1 MTGWHRRI
9 VVVVVVWLVV
19 YGALAVTGF
28 GIQMALLTVLI
39 AVVAGVVY
47 AVYDLGDIVRPAW
60 WVVSYQGRRQF
71 GGADRRAARLRRWL
85 EVSTSGETTTPL
97 VRDALRAVVA
107 DIVEHDHAIGL
118 HDDPD
123 AARRILGSELA
134 AYLLD
139 PDPGGRRLQPRDLA
153 DLVTRIEALSP
164 DPPGHLTTG
173 KA

>member
-1 MTGWHRRI
+1 MTGWRRRI
-9 VVVVVVWLVV
+9 VVVVALWLVV

-28 GIQMALLTVLI
+28 GIQTALLTVLI

-60 WVVSYQGRRQF
+60 WTVSYQGRRQF

-97 VRDALRAVVA
+97 VRDALLAVVA
-107 DIVEHDHAIGL
+107 DIVEHDHAISL
-118 HDDPD
+118 YDDPD
-123 AARRILGSELA
+123 AARRILGPELA

-139 PDPGGRRLQPRDLA
+139 PDPGRRRLQPRDLA

-164 DPPGHLTTG
+164 DPRGQLTTG